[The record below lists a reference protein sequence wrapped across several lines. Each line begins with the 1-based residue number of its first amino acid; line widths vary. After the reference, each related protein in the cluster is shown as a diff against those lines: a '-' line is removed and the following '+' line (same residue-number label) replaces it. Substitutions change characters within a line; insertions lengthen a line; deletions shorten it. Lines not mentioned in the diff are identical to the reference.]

1 MVERIVK
8 LFLTT
13 IRAVANP
20 LGAAAAAAV
29 KSSLKYK
36 CLSNFSSMVEIA
48 AAFIYQREELV

>member
-20 LGAAAAAAV
+20 LGAAAAV

>member
-20 LGAAAAAAV
+20 LGAAAAAV